1 MKERLEQPEEFYIPT
16 IDEFCIG
23 FEYEQN
29 FPIWWRSN
37 DWNKL
42 QPENKISDGSVAKE
56 DRWSKQVFKKP
67 FMNGTSISHN
77 LNANLIRVPKLRT
90 ADIFAEGWHMLE
102 ETKHIYKSTDSKLGL
117 QKNNYLLVWYRYDY
131 IVDFIFRDPSLEINK
146 LNIFHPERFRLY
158 TKCPTINH
166 FRKIEKLLP

>member
-1 MKERLEQPEEFYIPT
+1 MDNLFEEFHIPT
-16 IDEFCIG
+16 IDEFCVG

-37 DWNKL
+37 EWNRL
-42 QPENKISDGSVAKE
+42 RPENKIPDGSIAKE
-56 DRWSKQVFKKP
+56 DRWSKQVFKEP
-67 FMNGTSISHN
+67 FMHGTSISHN
-77 LNANLIRVPKLRT
+77 LNANAIRVPKLRT
-90 ADIFAEGWHMLE
+90 ADIISEGWHILKN
-102 ETKHIYKSTDSKLGL
+102 TKPANDRIGL